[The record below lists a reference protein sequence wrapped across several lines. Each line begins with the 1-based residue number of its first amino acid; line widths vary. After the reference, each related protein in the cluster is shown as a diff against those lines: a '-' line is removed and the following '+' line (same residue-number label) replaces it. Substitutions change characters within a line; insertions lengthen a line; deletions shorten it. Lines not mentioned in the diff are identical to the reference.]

1 MREAEKNG
9 RFHAVPGMER
19 PDALKKRKKSV
30 HYIPETT
37 NKDPKNMNIHAD
49 QRTLSFRDAAE
60 QAARSDRTV
69 LLLRHSMRESLKNG
83 TSDPP
88 LTPEGMEYAKS
99 CAAPLTALGHD
110 TGFGAS
116 PRIRGIQTAEA
127 IRQGIGKDVENK
139 EIRTVEE
146 ISDTAMFEYPER
158 LDDALKNS
166 DVPAL
171 LRQYYSTGRCPGMKD
186 LEPFAVGLAGFLT
199 ETDFGSRNMI
209 LISHDI
215 VIVALM
221 SVLKAHVF
229 KADDWCG
236 YLEGAALFRSR
247 VGEWTIGYVVPDL
260 RTKKKMTLFI

>member
-1 MREAEKNG
+1 MKIN
-9 RFHAVPGMER
+9 
-19 PDALKKRKKSV
+19 
-30 HYIPETT
+30 
-37 NKDPKNMNIHAD
+37 AD
-49 QRTLSFRDAAE
+49 QNTFSYRSAAE
-60 QAARSDRTV
+60 RAARSDRTV

-88 LTPEGMEYAKS
+88 LTPEGTEYARS
-99 CAAPLTALGHD
+99 CAAPLAELGPD

-127 IRQGIGKDVENK
+127 IRQGIGKNVEN
-139 EIRTVEE
+139 EAVRTVEE
-146 ISDTAMFEYPER
+146 ISDTAMFDYPGR
-158 LDDALKNS
+158 LDDALKGS
-166 DVPAL
+166 DIPSM

-186 LEPFAVGLAGFLT
+186 LGPFASGLAKFLT
-199 ETDFGSRNMI
+199 ETDFGRRNTI

-236 YLEGAALFRSR
+236 YLEGAALFRSPD
-247 VGEWTIGYVVPDL
+247 GNWTIGYVVPDL
-260 RTKKKMTLFI
+260 RTKKKMSLFI